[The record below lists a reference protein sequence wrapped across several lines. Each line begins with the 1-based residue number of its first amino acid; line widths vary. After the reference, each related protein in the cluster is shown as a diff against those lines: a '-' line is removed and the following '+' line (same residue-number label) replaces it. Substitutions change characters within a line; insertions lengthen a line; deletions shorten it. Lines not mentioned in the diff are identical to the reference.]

1 MYIVTPYYTV
11 VSSAVAVNVP
21 SDKDDLE
28 GLAPV
33 IHQASATSGKCVC
46 GWVSLCLCD
55 YMSDSA
61 LLCIIRSSKL
71 PQSQ

>member
-11 VSSAVAVNVP
+11 ASSAVAVNVP
-21 SDKDDLE
+21 SEEGSLE

-33 IHQASATSGKCVC
+33 IYQASATSGKCV
-46 GWVSLCLCD
+46 GVWVSLCLCD
-55 YMSDSA
+55 YVSDSA
-61 LLCIIRSSKL
+61 LLCISRSSKL